1 MTRYVLGERIGVG
14 GMAEIFRGTAVAA
27 GGFEKPVAIKRILPH
42 LSQDQR
48 FVNLLVGEARLLS
61 QLRHRNIVQIF
72 DLGLGEDGQF
82 FLVMEYVEGADL
94 GALYEKLEQARK
106 RLPLE
111 LSLHI
116 VAEVCDA
123 LDYAHRARGPD
134 DEPLGIVHRDVS
146 PANVLLSRSGEVKLT
161 DFGIAK
167 NAEENTGHGGVRGK
181 FAYIAPEQA
190 VNQRVDPRSD
200 VYSAGVVLYEL
211 VLGHRLYS
219 GLPDFDALRAVR
231 EGGIKRPSEIDAEID
246 PRLEEILLT
255 ALSGNPDDRFASAG
269 KMGAELRSFRYSL
282 SEAGGDPA
290 AEIARILE
298 KAVAA
303 PAGKARKRRE
313 ATVVRIQTAA
323 GFTATGFET
332 FSGETAKHWDLDEFD
347 DDEETQA
354 LSAQSLLARPPRA
367 DSHVQTDE
375 LALVEVPSVGQGMA
389 RFPTFTPPPSNGAG
403 RPATPSPG
411 PMAIEPQIPERA
423 ATPTIRDLFHTGAML
438 DSGAVGAASSAS
450 IPQQRIM
457 SDGEV
462 LRRPRKRR
470 LIMLVVV
477 ALVVAGASFGVA
489 SMFLGGSSADT
500 GPDAAVPADAA
511 PPDATPELIMPPDPI
526 DPPPKKKPRKKKPK

>member
-14 GMAEIFRGTAVAA
+14 GMAEIFRGMAVAA

-48 FVNLLVGEARLLS
+48 FVNLLIGEARLLS

-82 FLVMEYVEGADL
+82 FLVMEYVDGADL

-123 LDYAHRARGPD
+123 LDYAHRARGPE

-167 NAEENTGHGGVRGK
+167 NAEEHTGHGGVRGK

-190 VNQRVDPRSD
+190 VNKRVDGRSD

-231 EGGIKRPSEIDAEID
+231 DGGIKRPSEIDAEID
-246 PRLEEILLT
+246 PRLEELLMT
-255 ALSGNPDDRFASAG
+255 ALSTDPDGRFATAG
-269 KMGAELRSFRYSL
+269 KMGAELRTLRYSL
-282 SEAGGDPA
+282 SDAGGDPA

-298 KAVAA
+298 KAAA
-303 PAGKARKRRE
+303 PVGKTRRKRE
-313 ATVVRIQTAA
+313 VTVVRIQTAA
-323 GFTATGFET
+323 GFAATGFET
-332 FSGETAKHWDLDEFD
+332 FVGETAKQWDLDEFD

-354 LSAQSLLARPPRA
+354 LEARSLLARPQRG

-375 LALVEVPSVGQGMA
+375 LALVEVPSVGGGA
-389 RFPTFTPPPSNGAG
+389 VRLPAGASAPRNAAAG
-403 RPATPSPG
+403 RAATPSPG
-411 PMAIEPQIPERA
+411 PRPVGIEPHLPERA
-423 ATPTIRDLFHTGAML
+423 ATPTIRDLFHTGALL

-450 IPQQRIM
+450 IPQQRLL

-462 LRRPRKRR
+462 LRRPRQRR
-470 LIMLVVV
+470 LIMLAVV
-477 ALVVAGASFGVA
+477 AVVVAGASFGVA
-489 SMFLGGSSADT
+489 SMFLGGDREPSVIVPPDIIDASM
-500 GPDAAVPADAA
+500 PDAAE
-511 PPDATPELIMPPDPI
+511 ELVMPPDPI
-526 DPPPKKKPRKKKPK
+526 TP